1 MDKCDKVIYMN
12 TFTKT
17 LSPTIRISYMVLP
30 QRLLMEFKQ
39 KMSFYSCTVPNIDQI
54 ALAYF
59 IKKGFFERH
68 INRMRKD
75 YCQKKELF
83 AKYLTIYDKQKALT
97 IHESDSGL
105 HMILEV
111 KKENLKRFM
120 MNAKQKRLHIVALQ
134 NFYEI
139 MTEFSNKFIL
149 NYSSLTKNEIEE
161 AVKVLCEF

>member
-59 IKKGFFERH
+59 IEKGFFERH

-83 AKYLTIYDKQKALT
+83 AKYLAIYDKQKALT

-120 MNAKQKRLHIVALQ
+120 LNAKQKRLHIVALQ
-134 NFYEI
+134 NFYEKT
-139 MTEFSNKFIL
+139 TEFSNKFIL

>member
-59 IKKGFFERH
+59 IEKGFFERH

-83 AKYLTIYDKQKALT
+83 AKYLTIYDKQKAFT

-111 KKENLKRFM
+111 KKE
-120 MNAKQKRLHIVALQ
+120 RLHIVALQ
-134 NFYEI
+134 NFYET

>member
-1 MDKCDKVIYMN
+1 MHI
-12 TFTKT
+12 
-17 LSPTIRISYMVLP
+17 LP
-30 QRLLMEFKQ
+30 SHHYPAGIVTQITRRYELL
-39 KMSFYSCTVPNIDQI
+39 
-54 ALAYF
+54 ALA
-59 IKKGFFERH
+59 
-68 INRMRKD
+68 
-75 YCQKKELF
+75 
-83 AKYLTIYDKQKALT
+83 

-134 NFYEI
+134 NFYEKT
-139 MTEFSNKFIL
+139 TEFSNKFIL

>member
-12 TFTKT
+12 TVTKT
-17 LSPTIRISYMVLP
+17 LSPTIRISYMALP

-59 IKKGFFERH
+59 IEKGFFERH

-83 AKYLTIYDKQKALT
+83 AKFL
-97 IHESDSGL
+97 
-105 HMILEV
+105 
-111 KKENLKRFM
+111 
-120 MNAKQKRLHIVALQ
+120 
-134 NFYEI
+134 
-139 MTEFSNKFIL
+139 
-149 NYSSLTKNEIEE
+149 
-161 AVKVLCEF
+161 